1 MMTMI
6 KEKEMKNL
14 AIIFSLIILSLFSA
28 NCGAKAEKTE
38 TKPTNPV
45 SNTAASNAPQL
56 NTSTTAARDNDGD
69 ADDVRVNNSNS
80 NSTANVT
87 NKRVDAD
94 DVRGKDADDIGG
106 KDADDV
112 RKSQNSNVNKKVKD
126 RDDLNKKGDA
136 DDKGKRRDSDGD
148 DDDY

>member
-1 MMTMI
+1 
-6 KEKEMKNL
+6 MKNL

-45 SNTAASNAPQL
+45 SNTTTVNAPQL
-56 NTSTTAARDNDGD
+56 NTSTTAVRDNDGD
-69 ADDVRVNNSNS
+69 ADDVPAPISNNNSTVNI
-80 NSTANVT
+80 T

-94 DVRGKDADDIGG
+94 DIRGKDADDKRG
-106 KDADDV
+106 KDADDSM
-112 RKSQNSNVNKKVKD
+112 KSQNSNVNKKGKD

-136 DDKGKRRDSDGD
+136 DDRGKRRDSDGD

>member
-1 MMTMI
+1 MMTMMI

-45 SNTAASNAPQL
+45 SNTTTANAPQL
-56 NTSTTAARDNDGD
+56 NTTTTAVRDNDGD
-69 ADDVRVNNSNS
+69 ADDVPASNLNS
-80 NSTANVT
+80 NSTANIT

-94 DVRGKDADDIGG
+94 DVRGKDADDSM
-106 KDADDV
+106 
-112 RKSQNSNVNKKVKD
+112 KSQNSGANKKGKD

-136 DDKGKRRDSDGD
+136 DDKGKRSDSDGD